1 MIDKRMPWRIAIV
14 GPESCGKST
23 LAAALAQ
30 RWQQQG
36 QRVAVVAEYARD
48 YYAHRPY
55 QPTPQHILAI
65 ARGQLAAEQAA
76 LAAGADILLC
86 DTTVLTC
93 RIWAEVAFGQ
103 AEPAL
108 LALNRPQD
116 YTLTL
121 LAAADLPWQP
131 DPLRSHPEARDWLL
145 GLYRQALDDA
155 AVDYRLVSGHGDPRL
170 AAAWQALCDA
180 GLALPVF

>member
-131 DPLRSHPEARDWLL
+131 DPLRSHPEARWTMPLWITGWSAATATPGWPPRGRRCATQDWRCLFF
-145 GLYRQALDDA
+145 RQ
-155 AVDYRLVSGHGDPRL
+155 
-170 AAAWQALCDA
+170 
-180 GLALPVF
+180 

>member
-155 AVDYRLVSGHGDPRL
+155 AVDYRLVSGHGDTRL

-180 GLALPVF
+180 